1 MSAAGGRVVVRGAR
15 QHNLKN
21 IDVAFP
27 RDRLVVISGPSGSG
41 KSSLA
46 FDTLYAEG
54 QRRYVEALSL
64 RARQQLARMPR
75 PDVDMIE
82 GLSPAIGVQAA
93 ELGGGPR
100 STVGTVTEIHD
111 LLRLL
116 FARAGEQH
124 CPSCGAR
131 IEPLSVAAMV
141 DRALALPEG
150 TRVRVQAPL
159 LRDAEDEL
167 EPLFERLRRDGFV
180 RVVLD
185 GELIELGTPRSLPRR
200 GRHSLDVDIDRLV
213 IKQGVRSRLAEAIEL
228 ALRQGRAAVRVA
240 VEGGEALDM
249 SAGTRCVR
257 CGHELPELS
266 LATFSFNSP
275 AGACEACAG
284 LGERRRFDAALVV
297 PDPQRSLRGGA
308 IAAWGAPEGRYHARR
323 LDELLAGVKLDPEQP
338 WAKLPARTRE
348 RVLEGGK
355 GYEGVLPGLERR
367 RAELRSEMDARAD
380 EDDDLDWLEQELLPF
395 MRRDRCERCHGSR
408 LNARARGVR
417 IADRTIADLGAW
429 QLDALLTWCEALHW
443 PDQSVPIAE
452 PIVSALRTRV
462 QVILDL
468 GLGYLSLGR
477 ESRSLSRGEA
487 ERIRLAAHLGAG
499 LCGVLYVL
507 DEPTTGLHPRDTSRL
522 LATLTR
528 LRDRGNSVL
537 VVEHDLDVIAAADHV
552 IELGPGAGAL
562 GGQVLASGTPGELQR
577 SDIAPTAQY
586 LRRRTEPAP
595 PRVPRPRSERWIA
608 IRDARVHNLHGVDAD
623 LPVGRF
629 SCVTGVSG
637 SGKSSLIM
645 HALLPAARAFLR
657 GEPAEVA
664 ARVSGLEAVT
674 RVVHV
679 DQSPIGRTPR
689 SNPATYS
696 GLFGP
701 IRELFAELPEARARG
716 YRAERFSFNVKGG
729 RCEACQGAGFVRVA
743 MEFLPDAYV
752 RCASCGGARFDRET
766 LEVRYRGRSIADV
779 LASTVDEASELF
791 GALPKLAEALAGLR
805 SVGLGYLQLGQSAS
819 SLSAGEAQRLRL
831 GKELAR
837 RSSAGHTLYVLD
849 EPSSGLHAGEV
860 ELLTRVLQGL
870 VDEGHTVVLVEH
882 QLELVLAADHVID
895 LGPEGGDAGGRVL
908 VAGTPADVA
917 ACPHSHTGNHLAP
930 LLR

>member
-1 MSAAGGRVVVRGAR
+1 MSVQTGLVVVRGAR

-54 QRRYVEALSL
+54 QRRYVESLSL

-75 PDVDMIE
+75 PDVDMID
-82 GLSPAIGVQAA
+82 GLSPAIGVQAS

-100 STVGTVTEIHD
+100 STVGTVSEIHD

-124 CPSCGAR
+124 CPQCGTR
-131 IEPLSVAAMV
+131 IDPRSVAAMV
-141 DRALALPEG
+141 DRVLALPEG
-150 TRVRVQAPL
+150 TRVRIQAPL
-159 LRDAEDEL
+159 LRKGLGAEAGGAEPLDL
-167 EPLFERLRRDGFV
+167 EPLFERLRREGYA

-185 GELIELGTPRSLPRR
+185 GEVIDLGTPRALPRR
-200 GRHSLDVDIDRLV
+200 GQHTLDVDIDRLV
-213 IKQGVRSRLAEAIEL
+213 IKPGVRSRLADSIEL
-228 ALRQGRAAVRVA
+228 ALREGGNTLRVA
-240 VEGGEALDM
+240 IEGGEPLDLTT
-249 SAGTRCVR
+249 GTRCMR
-257 CGHELPELS
+257 CGFALPELT

-275 AGACEACAG
+275 AGACEKCAG
-284 LGERRRFDAALVV
+284 LGERRRFDQALVV
-297 PDPQRSLRGGA
+297 PDPQRSLRAGA
-308 IAAWGAPEGRYHARR
+308 IAAWGTPEGRYHARM
-323 LDELLAGVKLDPEQP
+323 LEALLAAIKLDADAPFAQ
-338 WAKLPARTRE
+338 LPARTRE
-348 RVLEGGK
+348 RILTGGK
-355 GYEGVLPGLERR
+355 GYEGVLSGLERR
-367 RAELRSEMDARAD
+367 RSELEARSSD
-380 EDDDLDWLEQELLPF
+380 DDDLDWLEQELLPF
-395 MRRDRCERCHGSR
+395 MRRDVCEHCHGAR
-408 LNARARGVR
+408 LNARALGVR
-417 IADRTIADLGAW
+417 IAGQTIADLGAR
-429 QLDALLTWCEALHW
+429 QLDALLAWCEALQW
-443 PDQSVPIAE
+443 PEASAPIAE
-452 PIVSALRTRV
+452 PILSAVRARL

-468 GLGYLSLGR
+468 GLAYLSLNR

-507 DEPTTGLHPRDTSRL
+507 DEPTTGLHSRDTARL
-522 LATLTR
+522 LATLGR
-528 LRDRGNSVL
+528 LRDRGNTVL

-562 GGQVLASGTPGELQR
+562 GGHVLVSGTPEQVQATAG
-577 SDIAPTAQY
+577 APTAAY
-586 LRRRTEPAP
+586 LQRRAEPP
-595 PRVPRPRSERWIA
+595 PARVPRPRSERWIA
-608 IRDARVHNLHGVDAD
+608 IRGARVHNLDGVDAD
-623 LPVGRF
+623 LPIGRF

-637 SGKSSLIM
+637 SGKSSLVM
-645 HALLPAARAFLR
+645 HTLLPAARACLR
-657 GEPAEVA
+657 GEPADVA
-664 ARVSGLEAVT
+664 ATVSGLDAFE

-696 GLFGP
+696 GLLGP

-752 RCASCGGARFDRET
+752 RCASCGGGRFDRET

-791 GALPKLAEALAGLR
+791 GALPKLSEGLAGLR
-805 SVGLGYLQLGQSAS
+805 NVGLGYLQLGQSAS

-837 RSSAGHTLYVLD
+837 RGAARTLYVLD
-849 EPSSGLHAGEV
+849 EPSAGLHASEV
-860 ELLTRVLQGL
+860 DVLARVLQGL

-882 QLELVLAADHVID
+882 QLELVLAADYVLD
-895 LGPEGGDAGGRVL
+895 LGPEGGAAGGRVL

-917 ACPHSHTGNHLAP
+917 ACTHSHTG
-930 LLR
+930 